1 MPGIVISSTLFF
13 PKIATAIQGNLC
25 FHIHFRNACFTSVKY
40 DISISK
46 WIALN
51 VYIALVSM
59 AILMMLILPIHEYGT
74 CFYLFVSSLIF
85 FFSVVQFSVYRSFT
99 SLVRFIPRY
108 IIFLVAIARGIFSV
122 ISDFDISL
130 LVYKNAFDF

>member
-1 MPGIVISSTLFF
+1 MISPALLFL

-108 IIFLVAIARGIFSV
+108 FIFLLGILNGIF
-122 ISDFDISL
+122 FP
-130 LVYKNAFDF
+130 